1 MRDALDALPPVY
13 ADRLSNLDF
22 VVMRHPSGT
31 QRRRAQLR
39 GGSLYGL
46 YEGVPLPERGG
57 WYGNVAPDKITIFWG
72 PLVRDFPDE
81 ETLAEQV
88 RKTVYHEIA
97 HHFGISDLDLGG
109 TSVY

>member
-1 MRDALDALPPVY
+1 MRRALDDLPTVY
-13 ADRLSNLDF
+13 SERLSNIDF
-22 VVMRHPSGT
+22 VVTRHPSGQ
-31 QRRRAQLR
+31 QRRRFQLR

-57 WYGNVAPDKITIFWG
+57 WYGSVPPDKITIFWG

-81 ETLAEQV
+81 GDLQEQV

-109 TSVY
+109 TSVE